1 MKYMLLLMLC
11 STVENTCYKPVH
23 YPDLFN
29 DNYTCLIKGYN
40 ESIKQIQD
48 IGRNNINELNLSY
61 KFACI
66 EVEKIHKD
74 T

>member
-1 MKYMLLLMLC
+1 MLLLMLC

-23 YPDLFN
+23 YPDLFD

-48 IGRNNINELNLSY
+48 IGYLIWIVPRQAFDLIKLLISSKLKN
-61 KFACI
+61 
-66 EVEKIHKD
+66 
-74 T
+74 